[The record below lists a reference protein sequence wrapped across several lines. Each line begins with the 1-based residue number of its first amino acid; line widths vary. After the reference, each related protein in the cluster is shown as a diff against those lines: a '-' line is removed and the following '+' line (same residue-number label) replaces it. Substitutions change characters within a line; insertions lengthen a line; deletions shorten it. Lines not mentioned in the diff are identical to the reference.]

1 MKGLNML
8 LEKKASIVWKRSRLL
23 ILAGA
28 AVATFALSGCDE
40 FKNNRNELA
49 KQVDEYKTAQQEGK
63 DNIKPTLRAFRENQ

>member
-1 MKGLNML
+1 ML